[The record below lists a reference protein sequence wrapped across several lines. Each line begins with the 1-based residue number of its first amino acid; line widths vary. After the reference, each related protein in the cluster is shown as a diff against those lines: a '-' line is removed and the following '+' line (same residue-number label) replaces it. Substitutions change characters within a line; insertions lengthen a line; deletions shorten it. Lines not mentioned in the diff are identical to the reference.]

1 MKVKNKDKILV
12 PFEVLQ
18 TGDCFLDMVL
28 EVVIMKVSTVVQ
40 SIDGNGIEVANAV
53 ILKTGE
59 LLFYDK
65 DEVVIALPEAEIM
78 Y

>member
-1 MKVKNKDKILV
+1 MKVKNKDKVIV
-12 PFEVLQ
+12 PFEALQ
-18 TGDCFLDMVL
+18 SGDCFLDMVL
-28 EVVIMKVSTVVQ
+28 EVAVMKISTVVQ
-40 SIDGNGIEVANAV
+40 SIDGGEIANAV

-59 LLFYDK
+59 LMFYDK

>member
-18 TGDCFLDMVL
+18 TGDCFLDMAL
-28 EVVIMKVSTVVQ
+28 EVVIMKVSTTVQ
-40 SIDGNGIEVANAV
+40 SIDRIEVANAV

-59 LLFYDK
+59 LMFYDN
-65 DEVVIALPEAEIM
+65 DEMVIALPEAEIM

>member
-12 PFEVLQ
+12 PFEALQ
-18 TGDCFLDMVL
+18 SGDCFLDMVL
-28 EVVIMKVSTVVQ
+28 EIAVMKISTTVQ
-40 SIDGNGIEVANAV
+40 SIDRGEIANAV
-53 ILKTGE
+53 VLKTGE
-59 LLFYDK
+59 LMFYDK

>member
-1 MKVKNKDKILV
+1 MKIKNKDKILV

-18 TGDCFLDMVL
+18 TGDCFLDMTL
-28 EVVIMKVSTVVQ
+28 EVAVMKISTVVQ
-40 SIDGNGIEVANAV
+40 PNGIEVANAV

-65 DEVVIALPEAEIM
+65 NEMVIALPEAEIM

>member
-1 MKVKNKDKILV
+1 MKIKNKDKVIV
-12 PFEVLQ
+12 PFEALQ
-18 TGDCFLDMVL
+18 PGDCFLDMVL
-28 EVVIMKVSTVVQ
+28 EVAVMKISTTVE
-40 SIDGNGIEVANAV
+40 SIDDIEVANAV

>member
-28 EVVIMKVSTVVQ
+28 EVAVMKISTTVQ
-40 SIDGNGIEVANAV
+40 SIDGGEIANAV

-59 LLFYDK
+59 LMFYDK
-65 DEVVIALPEAEIM
+65 DEVVIALPEAEM
-78 Y
+78 TY

>member
-1 MKVKNKDKILV
+1 MKVKNKDRVIV
-12 PFEVLQ
+12 PFEALQ
-18 TGDCFLDMVL
+18 SGDCFLDMVL
-28 EVVIMKVSTVVQ
+28 EVAVMKISTTVQ

>member
-1 MKVKNKDKILV
+1 MKVKNKDRVIV
-12 PFEVLQ
+12 PFEALQ
-18 TGDCFLDMVL
+18 SGDCFLDMVL

-40 SIDGNGIEVANAV
+40 SIDGGEIANAV

-59 LLFYDK
+59 LMFYDK

>member
-1 MKVKNKDKILV
+1 MKIKSKNRVIV
-12 PFEVLQ
+12 PFEALQ
-18 TGDCFLDMVL
+18 SGDCFLDMVL

-40 SIDGNGIEVANAV
+40 SIDGGEIANAV

-59 LLFYDK
+59 LMFYDK

>member
-1 MKVKNKDKILV
+1 MKIKSKNRVIV
-12 PFEVLQ
+12 PFGALQ
-18 TGDCFLDMVL
+18 SGDCFLDMVL

-40 SIDGNGIEVANAV
+40 SIDGGEIANAV

-59 LLFYDK
+59 LMFYDK

>member
-12 PFEVLQ
+12 PFEALQ
-18 TGDCFLDMVL
+18 TGDCFLDKAL
-28 EVVIMKVSTVVQ
+28 EVAVMKISTTVQ
-40 SIDGNGIEVANAV
+40 SIDGLEIANAV
-53 ILKTGE
+53 VLKTGE

-65 DEVVIALPEAEIM
+65 DEMVIALPEAEIM

>member
-12 PFEVLQ
+12 PFEALQ
-18 TGDCFLDMVL
+18 SGDCFLDMVL

-40 SIDGNGIEVANAV
+40 SIDGGEIANAV

-59 LLFYDK
+59 LMFYDK
-65 DEVVIALPEAEIM
+65 DEVVIALPEAEIV

>member
-1 MKVKNKDKILV
+1 MKVKNKDKVIV
-12 PFEVLQ
+12 PFEALQ
-18 TGDCFLDMVL
+18 SGDCFLDMVL

-40 SIDGNGIEVANAV
+40 SIDGGEIANAV

-59 LLFYDK
+59 LMFYDK